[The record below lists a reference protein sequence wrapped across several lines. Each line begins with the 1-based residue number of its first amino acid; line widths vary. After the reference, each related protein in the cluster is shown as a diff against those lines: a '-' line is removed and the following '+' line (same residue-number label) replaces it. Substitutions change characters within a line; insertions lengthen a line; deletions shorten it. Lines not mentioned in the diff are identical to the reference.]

1 MLYYQTPLIYL
12 KMVLAKSIIYFS
24 TCIEIK
30 YDNYKSNQ
38 HVYNAMCKKSCFL
51 SLSINLLEH
60 FVAIFEFFLF
70 SGAAV
75 AHRVFGIRIGKRM
88 NAGRFILFLLEN
100 LLKNLFYIKLEKS
113 RNNLKCILGV

>member
-24 TCIEIK
+24 TCIKIK

-51 SLSINLLEH
+51 SLSLSLSINLLEH

-70 SGAAV
+70 ASAAV

-100 LLKNLFYIKLEKS
+100 VLKKLIYIKLEKS
-113 RNNLKCILGV
+113 RNN